1 MGITMQEFLRV
12 RVAIDSLIEG
22 IKESIKSKS
31 LSAAM
36 EQLEQARGLIQDLK
50 QMSTAD
56 QAAFVAKRETTIA
69 SLTDIAGKIKTPAIM
84 KKSTKETVVQ
94 AATL

>member
-1 MGITMQEFLRV
+1 MGIIMQEFSRV
-12 RVAIDSLIEG
+12 RVAIDALIDG

-31 LSAAM
+31 LSGSM
-36 EQLEQARGLIQDLK
+36 EQLEQARGLIQELK
-50 QMSTAD
+50 QLSTPD

-69 SLTDIAGKIKTPAIM
+69 DLTDIAGKIKAPAI
-84 KKSTKETVVQ
+84 KKRSTKETSVQ

>member
-1 MGITMQEFLRV
+1 MGITMQEFSRV
-12 RVAIDSLIEG
+12 RIAIDALIDG

-31 LSAAM
+31 HSRSM
-36 EQLEQARGLIQDLK
+36 EQLEQARGLIQELK

-69 SLTDIAGKIKTPAIM
+69 DLTHIAGKIKVPAI
-84 KKSTKETVVQ
+84 KKRRTKETSEQ